1 MSNLQFSH
9 SSAKLRPVKRVQF
22 SVISPEQIV
31 RCWQRK
37 TRRLEGKHASMAHG
51 CCFVV
56 LGLLSAAFDA
66 VAVDFW
72 TVDCVVRCEM
82 LSSGKDR

>member
-31 RCWQRK
+31 RLFAATQALFGCE
-37 TRRLEGKHASMAHG
+37 TRVDGSRLLLRGDLSSFCG
-51 CCFVV
+51 VWCRCC
-56 LGLLSAAFDA
+56 GLLDVLVLDAA
-66 VAVDFW
+66 
-72 TVDCVVRCEM
+72 
-82 LSSGKDR
+82 